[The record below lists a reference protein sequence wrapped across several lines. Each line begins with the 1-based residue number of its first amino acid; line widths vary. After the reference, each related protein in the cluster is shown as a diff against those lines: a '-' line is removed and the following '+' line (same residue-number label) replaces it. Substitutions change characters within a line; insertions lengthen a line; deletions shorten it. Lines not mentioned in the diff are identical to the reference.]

1 MTEEPPDGSYLA
13 SRYYDPHR
21 RREVR
26 RVYMDDGRVEAF
38 DGDEWWTVCTF
49 SPDQV
54 ERAKQA
60 IRESGLL
67 RASDVRDPDAYD
79 VAHLTYTWRL
89 NGEAGS
95 VTSWSYPVAT
105 VPAFE
110 AVDERLDA
118 LEAEAGAEW
127 SRL

>member
-1 MTEEPPDGSYLA
+1 VVD
-13 SRYYDPHR
+13 H
-21 RREVR
+21 VH
-26 RVYMDDGRVEAF
+26 
-38 DGDEWWTVCTF
+38 F

-67 RASDVRDPDAYD
+67 RASDVRGPDAYD